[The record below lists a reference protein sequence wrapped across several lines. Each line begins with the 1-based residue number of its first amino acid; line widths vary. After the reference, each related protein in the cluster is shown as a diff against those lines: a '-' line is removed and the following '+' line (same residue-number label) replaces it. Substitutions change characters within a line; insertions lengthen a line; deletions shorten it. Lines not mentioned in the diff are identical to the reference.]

1 MGTTNHRTHSATR
14 SCAAT
19 ARGQQDGFT
28 LVEALVT
35 LFLLTLIALSMG
47 QLVGVGMMSNEAAED
62 LTVATTLSTA
72 KIEQL
77 RNTDYVEL
85 IAGGSLDSDQ
95 ATYFDRVDDNDDGA
109 NDYSRRWQITD
120 QVGGKL
126 VAVQVVALLPVLGPA
141 KSTTLATVVAER

>member
-1 MGTTNHRTHSATR
+1 MQTPSDRMHSATR
-14 SCAAT
+14 SRAAA

-35 LFLLTLIALSMG
+35 LFLLTLIALSVG
-47 QLVGVGMMSNEAAED
+47 QLVGVGLMSNEAAEH
-62 LTVATTLSTA
+62 LTVATTLSNS

-95 ATYFDRVDDNDDGA
+95 ATYFDFVDDNDDGA

-126 VAVQVVALLPVLGPA
+126 VAVQVVALPPVLGPA
-141 KSTTLATVVAER
+141 KSTTLATVIAER